1 MYNGWHDHVLGWWN
15 AYKKQEKDIL
25 FVFFEDFKL
34 NPKEFIKNIANY
46 LNVEL
51 TDEKLRKIL
60 DVTSFESMKN
70 NPQTNFTSNRRKEE
84 PEFIRKGAI
93 GDWREYFTNSQIYRF
108 NKYYYKEIRSKS
120 DIQFIFESPFNSIK
134 SRL

>member
-60 DVTSFESMKN
+60 EITSFESMKK

-84 PEFIRKGAI
+84 PEFIRKGTI

-108 NKYYYKEIRSKS
+108 NKYYYKEIHSKS
-120 DIQFIFESPFNSIK
+120 DIQFIFESPFK
-134 SRL
+134 STKSKL